1 VGAERRRSHE
11 NSLGIASDPGRVV
24 RSTGERRLDE
34 AAGTRESWDDAVLD
48 LVQ

>member
-1 VGAERRRSHE
+1 VGA
-11 NSLGIASDPGRVV
+11 
-24 RSTGERRLDE
+24 ERRLDE